1 MEQTEKNIY
10 EQLAAP
16 FQQKGADGQMY
27 PAHKWR
33 VGPNNYALPYI
44 DSRMVAAR
52 LNNVL
57 GVDGWSS
64 TLVETTG
71 NYMICEL
78 TCYINGKEVTKSDVG
93 TPSNIEKEKGQAS
106 DALKRAAV
114 QFGIGAYLYEMQ
126 PVKINMKN
134 GKPATKEGRI
144 LQPDELTSYINQMAP
159 KRMKLSEIY
168 NELTEEQKSE
178 LSENFKA
185 IWNAISTK

>member
-1 MEQTEKNIY
+1 
-10 EQLAAP
+10 
-16 FQQKGADGQMY
+16 
-27 PAHKWR
+27 
-33 VGPNNYALPYI
+33 
-44 DSRMVAAR
+44 
-52 LNNVL
+52 
-57 GVDGWSS
+57 
-64 TLVETTG
+64 
-71 NYMICEL
+71 
-78 TCYINGKEVTKSDVG
+78 
-93 TPSNIEKEKGQAS
+93 
-106 DALKRAAV
+106 
-114 QFGIGAYLYEMQ
+114 MQ